1 MAGARRGRPV
11 LGFFGGL
18 LLGLGGALFIQ
29 QAGLWPL
36 DPALVYGLPGALAVL
51 GALWGRLAPLGGRR

>member
-1 MAGARRGRPV
+1 MAQTRRGRPL

-18 LLGLGGALFIQ
+18 LLGLGGAVLIQ

-36 DPALVYGLPGALAVL
+36 DAALVFGLPGALAVL
-51 GALWGRLAPLGGRR
+51 GVLWGRLAPLGGRR